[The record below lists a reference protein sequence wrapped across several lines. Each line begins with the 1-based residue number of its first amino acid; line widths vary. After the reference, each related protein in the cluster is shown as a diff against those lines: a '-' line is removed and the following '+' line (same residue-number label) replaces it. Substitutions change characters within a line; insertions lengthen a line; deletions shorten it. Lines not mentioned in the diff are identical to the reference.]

1 MAKKKYNSTALAVKR
16 LHSTVESAT
25 RRNKEFSLTLLYL
38 NNIMKHTHCAYSG
51 VKFSDDK
58 TSGDYMTLERL
69 DNSKGYI
76 DGNVIPVAHRF
87 NSLRGSKT
95 IEQLIAQR
103 NQAELNMNEAAKLV
117 DEDFID
123 DRAIIQRALITP
135 NSKFDTV
142 RKWTSDI
149 ANNVNK
155 IKEHEKNIAKWT
167 KHQDEANVQKY
178 STSIG
183 IAKSA
188 IEAMRK
194 KIENANFHMKNYCRK
209 YIELIENNQ
218 SKFERYRNEMNNLDV
233 LIAAIKK
240 FDNLSS
246 REKSCVSVGIP
257 ITSSRIELLKAKIVY
272 NLY

>member
-1 MAKKKYNSTALAVKR
+1 MSKKKYNSTALAVKR

-38 NNIMKHTHCAYSG
+38 NNIMKQTHCAYSG

-58 TSGDYMTLERL
+58 SSGDYMTLERL

-76 DGNVIPVAHRF
+76 DGNVIPVAHVF

-95 IEQLIAQR
+95 VEQLIAQR
-103 NQAELNMNEAAKLV
+103 KQAEHNMNEAAKLV
-117 DEDFID
+117 DEDFTD
-123 DRAIIQRALITP
+123 DRVIIQKALINP
-135 NSKFDTV
+135 NAKFDTV

-149 ANNVNK
+149 ANNVAK
-155 IKEHEKNIAKWT
+155 IKICEKNIAKWA
-167 KHQDEANVQKY
+167 KHQDDTNVQKY
-178 STSIG
+178 VTAIDLEKNSI
-183 IAKSA
+183 AQ
-188 IEAMRK
+188 MRK
-194 KIENANFHMKNYCRK
+194 KIENISLHMKNYCRK
-209 YIELIENNQ
+209 HIELIENNQ
-218 SKFERYRNEMNNLDV
+218 SKFERYRSEVNNLDV

-240 FDNLSS
+240 FDSLSS